1 MFNVPYIKHFQKFLF
16 NVSLT
21 FSKFVVYYNHKEE
34 IKMIAEERKIKRD
47 AIMIY

>member
-1 MFNVPYIKHFQKFLF
+1 MYHTLNIYRFFLF

-21 FSKFVVYYNHKEE
+21 FSKFVLYYNHKEE
-34 IKMIAEERKIKRD
+34 IKIIIKERKIKRD

>member
-1 MFNVPYIKHFQKFLF
+1 MHKFM
-16 NVSLT
+16 
-21 FSKFVVYYNHKEE
+21 VYYTYKEE